1 LTPGNARRHIARTL
15 EHRRAGLAP
24 AFFRDR
30 ARPRR
35 AASGGKPDGKLA
47 QGARAALDEDTFVEV
62 DVLAKPCPSELTAP
76 INPDRGVEGHRN
88 LFCNYYDGCLDEAVK
103 KGWNSWS
110 CTRCDLFALQPEV
123 EQGLESYAT
132 QRRLG

>member
-1 LTPGNARRHIARTL
+1 MAS
-15 EHRRAGLAP
+15 
-24 AFFRDR
+24 
-30 ARPRR
+30 PRR
-35 AASGGKPDGKLA
+35 GCTRGG
-47 QGARAALDEDTFVEV
+47 LDAGIGQAPSCSSPHQSLSEEV

-110 CTRCDLFALQPEV
+110 CTRCELFALEAEV
-123 EQGLESYAT
+123 GEGLESYAT

>member
-1 LTPGNARRHIARTL
+1 MASPTSRLHEGSLGALTGQEASCSSPHQTL
-15 EHRRAGLAP
+15 FE
-24 AFFRDR
+24 
-30 ARPRR
+30 
-35 AASGGKPDGKLA
+35 
-47 QGARAALDEDTFVEV
+47 EV

-110 CTRCDLFALQPEV
+110 CTRCELFALEAEV
-123 EQGLESYAT
+123 GEGLESYAT